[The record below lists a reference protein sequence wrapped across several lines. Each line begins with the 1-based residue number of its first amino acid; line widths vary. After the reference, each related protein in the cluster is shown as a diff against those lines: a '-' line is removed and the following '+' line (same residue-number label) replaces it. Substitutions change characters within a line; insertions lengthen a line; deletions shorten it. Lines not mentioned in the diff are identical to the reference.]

1 MSPRKTIVERYIE
14 GFRRTD
20 HPQIL
25 SCLTDDIVWV
35 LPGYKTV
42 RGKQA
47 FDAEIEHDAFEGSP
61 TIDLERLIE
70 EGDSVAVNGNGSVT
84 KKGGEVMKFAFS
96 EVFTFRGGLV
106 SRLDT
111 YHVWT
116 K

>member
-1 MSPRKTIVERYIE
+1 MSPRKAVVQKYIE

-20 HPQIL
+20 HAQIL
-25 SCLTDDIVWV
+25 SCLTDEIVWV
-35 LPGYKTV
+35 LHGYKTL

-47 FDAEIEHDAFEGSP
+47 FDAEIENDAFEGSP
-61 TIDLERLIE
+61 TINLERLIE
-70 EGDSVAVNGNGSVT
+70 EGDSVAVTGNGSVR

-96 EVFTFRGGLV
+96 EVFTFTGDFV

>member
-1 MSPRKTIVERYIE
+1 VCPRKAIVNKYIE
-14 GFRRTD
+14 GFRRTN
-20 HPQIL
+20 HAQTL

-35 LPGYKTV
+35 LHGYKTV

-47 FDAEIEHDAFEGSP
+47 FDAEIENDAFEGSP
-61 TIDLERLIE
+61 TINLERLVE
-70 EGDSVAVNGNGSVT
+70 EGDSVAVTGNGSVA
-84 KKGGEVMKFAFS
+84 KKGGQVMTFAFS
-96 EVFTFRGGLV
+96 ELFTFSGDLV